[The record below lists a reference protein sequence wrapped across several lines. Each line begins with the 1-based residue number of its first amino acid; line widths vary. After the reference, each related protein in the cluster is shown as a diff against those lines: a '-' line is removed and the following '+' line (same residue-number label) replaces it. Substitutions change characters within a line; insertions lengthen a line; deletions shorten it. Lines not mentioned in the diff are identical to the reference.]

1 MLSEMERNTQPQ
13 KMNRQQTEVETD
25 RNKGSDMHSD
35 RQTEYSKRVRER
47 ERMCKKRSNVVKEQA
62 LISVLS
68 SQ

>member
-1 MLSEMERNTQPQ
+1 MLSEMERNTQTQ

-47 ERMCKKRSNVVKEQA
+47 E
-62 LISVLS
+62 I
-68 SQ
+68 